1 MQNISRIMENDTV
14 MAVAFVY
21 GFTVFPLFLL
31 FLVLWENG
39 VIFMRPNARLVLMKT
54 LASPDDSL
62 MTDTS
67 IFG

>member
-1 MQNISRIMENDTV
+1 MENDTV

-39 VIFMRPNARLVLMKT
+39 VVFMRPNALLLLLK
-54 LASPDDSL
+54 
-62 MTDTS
+62 
-67 IFG
+67 I